1 MKYGDIHLHALDQ
14 FDSQNDP
21 DRVCKKLKE
30 MGARAFALTQ
40 HGVLSGIEPM
50 REAAARH
57 GLKFVPGIETY
68 YGNEGDLMQN
78 QHLILLAEDDTGYQ
92 AICMAVSDSQNK
104 AGFSVMTKETLAAYF
119 GPGGIGHGHVI
130 VTSACVQGPLAAI
143 LRKNEIIDREEEK
156 IRK

>member
-30 MGARAFALTQ
+30 MGERAFALTQ

-57 GLKFVPGIETY
+57 GCLYPVRYLRLP
-68 YGNEGDLMQN
+68 DR
-78 QHLILLAEDDTGYQ
+78 
-92 AICMAVSDSQNK
+92 SD
-104 AGFSVMTKETLAAYF
+104 A
-119 GPGGIGHGHVI
+119 
-130 VTSACVQGPLAAI
+130 
-143 LRKNEIIDREEEK
+143 
-156 IRK
+156 

>member
-50 REAAARH
+50 REAAARY

-68 YGNEGDLMQN
+68 YGNEGDLIVVRRIEGGINGRLFSVKTPLRYSQK
-78 QHLILLAEDDTGYQ
+78 G
-92 AICMAVSDSQNK
+92 SDS
-104 AGFSVMTKETLAAYF
+104 S
-119 GPGGIGHGHVI
+119 IGA
-130 VTSACVQGPLAAI
+130 S
-143 LRKNEIIDREEEK
+143 
-156 IRK
+156 